1 MAVLE
6 DLIRA
11 IELWL
16 RVVKEQVPLVDPNLD
31 PVLLV
36 PGIGGSILEAVDEAG
51 NKERVWVRIL
61 AADHEC
67 REKLWAKFDATT
79 GMAKSPCCYCTVTV
93 RPSAIQF
100 INELINH
107 FRMV

>member
-1 MAVLE
+1 MSVLE

-16 RVVKEQVPLVDPNLD
+16 RIAKEQVPLVDPSLD

-67 REKLWAKFDATT
+67 REKLWAQFDAST
-79 GMAKSPCCYCTVTV
+79 GMSRAPV
-93 RPSAIQF
+93 PSLF
-100 INELINH
+100 
-107 FRMV
+107 MPVSC